1 MSLRL
6 VALDALEGRAT
17 AAEVQAVLQRTN
29 RGAVRQAGSA
39 PSGEGTTNAVSPAPL
54 GLLPILLARL
64 RAEQPESNC
73 FMCLTSDDP
82 RDWCAEHLTR
92 LDTVSA
98 YGEAA

>member
-1 MSLRL
+1 LEQLLPSLDR
-6 VALDALEGRAT
+6 DPLE
-17 AAEVQAVLQRTN
+17 
-29 RGAVRQAGSA
+29 
-39 PSGEGTTNAVSPAPL
+39 PSL
-54 GLLPILLARL
+54 GLLPSLLARL